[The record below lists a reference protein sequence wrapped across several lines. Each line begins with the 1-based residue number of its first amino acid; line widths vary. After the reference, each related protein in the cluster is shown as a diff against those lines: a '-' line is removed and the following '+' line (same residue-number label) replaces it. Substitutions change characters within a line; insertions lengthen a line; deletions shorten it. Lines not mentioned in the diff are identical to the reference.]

1 MVEPIAVIDPAPA
14 EPLVIDEL
22 AIEAQI
28 VVSPV
33 EADPVFLSVGPVEE
47 GPGQTRKMP
56 EGNWYLETPEGLR
69 FGPASREEIA
79 VWVSEG
85 RVSLDCRLQR
95 PPDLSFSPG
104 EFFPGLKVPTLRGK
118 PPTGVRLVQRPQ
130 SPAKPQPTVP
140 QVAVPQVAVPQVAVP
155 QVAVPQVAVP
165 QVAVPQVAVPQV
177 AVPPPMVAKPAE
189 LPVPDRPGELTW
201 RANHRGFWI
210 LLLAVCSW
218 ATCPVLG
225 GLAWLMAT
233 HDLQEIRAGRM
244 DSAGEPETSLG
255 MWLGM
260 GHVIVSAAI
269 LVIGLIAG
277 SLALAMR

>member
-140 QVAVPQVAVPQVAVP
+140 QVAVPQVAVP
-155 QVAVPQVAVP
+155 
-165 QVAVPQVAVPQV
+165 
-177 AVPPPMVAKPAE
+177 PPMVAKPAE